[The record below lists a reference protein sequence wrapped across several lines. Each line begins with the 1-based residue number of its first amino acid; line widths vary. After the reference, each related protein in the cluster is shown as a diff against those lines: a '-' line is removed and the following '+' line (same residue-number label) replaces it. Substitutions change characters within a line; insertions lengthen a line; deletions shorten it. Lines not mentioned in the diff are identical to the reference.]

1 VASGFGSL
9 QIKMVGGRRLS
20 TGKEG
25 KMAGAK
31 TGVAAERDLSGF
43 FFFSKEGEVADLY
56 QRDRF

>member
-1 VASGFGSL
+1 
-9 QIKMVGGRRLS
+9 MVGGRRLS

-31 TGVAAERDLSGF
+31 TWVAAERDLSGF